1 MNRQIVYPG
10 AIPLETDLLNTNKYS
25 MLGLAKL
32 ASSLMGG
39 NTYVHGLA
47 CTPSSPA
54 SMVVNVAAG
63 QIYSLQNIDGT
74 AYSSLPADT
83 THSILK
89 QGYVLDAQQFTLTA
103 PSTSGYSINYLIQVT
118 YSDVDGGSTVLPYYN
133 ASNPSVAWSGPNN
146 SGSAQFTVRQGMC
159 IVSLK
164 AGVAATTGKQITPS
178 PDTGCTGL
186 YVITVAQGAT
196 SVTAGN
202 IAVYANAPFLPQGGI
217 VDGIQKNSLRY
228 AVDTGTS
235 NAYVVNINPGILSLS
250 DGMEVN
256 FKAANA
262 NTTSST
268 LNVCSLG
275 AYPVLN
281 KFGQTLISGEI
292 ASGSHV
298 TVKWSASAS
307 SWLILNSTNAIPTV
321 PTAAPGT
328 STTQEASTA
337 FVLNSVNTL
346 SLSRSNPFGDIN
358 ADGTVNTA
366 KINLGIQAFN
376 SSGSATTVSAP
387 TSGVFLYVADSG
399 NWGVQDSVG
408 NPLPL
413 PIAGGGTGANT
424 LLGARVNLGVSSFGS
439 DSNRSTVT
447 APNSAAY
454 TFITNYGDWGASGSS
469 GQIIPL
475 AVSRGGTG
483 DTSAAGARTNL
494 GLKTA
499 ATRDV
504 GVGSGQ
510 IPDMGS
516 FQFSAVAKGYEKL
529 PSGEIRQW
537 GTISIPAA
545 NASTDFAFDTF
556 AIPFPNGVL
565 NCRANGTA
573 TTTNTP
579 CFATAEAIS
588 TTQIRLK
595 AIAIDLSNKTIT
607 QGMAVTVAWE
617 AIGA

>member
-54 SMVVNVAAG
+54 SMVVNVSAG

-164 AGVAATTGKQITPS
+164 AGVAATTGTQITPS

-346 SLSRSNPFGDIN
+346 SLSRSNPFGDIK

-376 SSGSATTVSAP
+376 SSGSTTTVSAP
-387 TSGVFLYVADSG
+387 TSGVFMYVSNSG

-413 PIAGGGTGANT
+413 PIAGGGTSANT
-424 LLGARVNLGVSSFGS
+424 LLGARVNLGVSSFSS
-439 DSNRSTVT
+439 DSSSSYVS
-447 APNSAAY
+447 AP
-454 TFITNYGDWGASGSS
+454 TSG
-469 GQIIPL
+469 
-475 AVSRGGTG
+475 VSFYV
-483 DTSAAGARTNL
+483 S
-494 GLKTA
+494 
-499 ATRDV
+499 
-504 GVGSGQ
+504 
-510 IPDMGS
+510 
-516 FQFSAVAKGYEKL
+516 
-529 PSGEIRQW
+529 
-537 GTISIPAA
+537 
-545 NASTDFAFDTF
+545 
-556 AIPFPNGVL
+556 NGFV
-565 NCRANGTA
+565 
-573 TTTNTP
+573 
-579 CFATAEAIS
+579 E
-588 TTQIRLK
+588 
-595 AIAIDLSNKTIT
+595 
-607 QGMAVTVAWE
+607 
-617 AIGA
+617 